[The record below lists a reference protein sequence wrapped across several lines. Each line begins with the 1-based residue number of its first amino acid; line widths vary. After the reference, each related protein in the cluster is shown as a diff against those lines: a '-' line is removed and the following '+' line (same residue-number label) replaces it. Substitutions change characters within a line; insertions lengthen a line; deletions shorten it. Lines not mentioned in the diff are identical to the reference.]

1 MQEFVVARA
10 EAGGRFDKYLKR
22 LLPLASSGFLY
33 RMLRKKNITLND
45 KKAEGKEIL
54 AEKDVVKLF
63 FSEETFL
70 KFTGRSESV
79 SISGRNR
86 TDEGNKDF
94 VKKPPKDCRKAYQ
107 QLGEIP
113 VIYEDE
119 DILILNKP
127 VGALSQKAKKE
138 DVSLNE
144 WMIGYLLEKKEISEE
159 GLSRFCPS
167 VCNRLDRNTSGL
179 LLCGKTLRGSRFL
192 SEVLRDRSLHKY
204 YLTYAEGKIEYPITL
219 RGYLKKEAEKNRS
232 KVISEEVYR
241 KRVLTAESERNQ
253 KKVLVAEPER
263 NQEKVLTEKPERNQK
278 KVLTAEPGESQKRVL
293 TAGAE
298 GYRKKA
304 SAPTGGEKEHPKEYQ
319 KEYHRIET
327 VIKPL
332 FYSEGM
338 DCTKLEILLVTG
350 KSHQIR
356 AHLSEIGH
364 PVLGDIKYGWKPKRK
379 EEMGLKHQL
388 LHAYRVEFP
397 KREGEFA
404 YLSGKA
410 VTAPLPE
417 LFEKLEKRFMGR

>member
-33 RMLRKKNITLND
+33 KMLRKKNITLND

-63 FSEETFL
+63 FSEETYL
-70 KFTGRSESV
+70 KFAGRSEGV
-79 SISGRNR
+79 SGRNGA
-86 TDEGNKDF
+86 DEGDKDS
-94 VKKPPKDCRKAYQ
+94 VKEPEKNCQEAGLSLFPDRDCPERYSFRKSGEDYRKAYR
-107 QLGEIP
+107 QLGGIP
-113 VIYEDE
+113 VIYEGE

-127 VGALSQKAKKE
+127 AGVLSQKAKRE

-192 SEVLRDRSLHKY
+192 SEILRDRSLHKY
-204 YLTYAEGKIEYPITL
+204 YLTYAEGKIEHPITL
-219 RGYLKKEAEKNRS
+219 KGYLTKETERNRA
-232 KVISEEVYR
+232 KVISEEEYR
-241 KRVLTAESERNQ
+241 
-253 KKVLVAEPER
+253 KKVLMAEPE
-263 NQEKVLTEKPERNQK
+263 
-278 KVLTAEPGESQKRVL
+278 
-293 TAGAE
+293 
-298 GYRKKA
+298 
-304 SAPTGGEKEHPKEYQ
+304 
-319 KEYHRIET
+319 EYHRIET

-332 FYSEGM
+332 SYSKEM

-356 AHLSEIGH
+356 AHLSEVGH
-364 PVLGDIKYGWKPKRK
+364 PVLKSEAKR
-379 EEMGLKHQL
+379 
-388 LHAYRVEFP
+388 
-397 KREGEFA
+397 
-404 YLSGKA
+404 S
-410 VTAPLPE
+410 
-417 LFEKLEKRFMGR
+417 

>member
-1 MQEFVVARA
+1 MQEFLVARA

-22 LLPLASSGFLY
+22 LLPLASSGFLHK
-33 RMLRKKNITLND
+33 MLRKKNITLND

-63 FSEETFL
+63 FSEETYL
-70 KFTGRSESV
+70 KFAGRSGGV
-79 SISGRNR
+79 SGQDG
-86 TDEGNKDF
+86 TDEWKRDS
-94 VKKPPKDCRKAYQ
+94 VKISEKDCQEAVFSKCPDGERSERYSFRKSGEDYRKAYR

-127 VGALSQKAKKE
+127 AGVLSQKAKRE

-179 LLCGKTLRGSRFL
+179 LLCGKTLQGSRFL
-192 SEVLRDRSLHKY
+192 SEILRDRSLHKY
-204 YLTYAEGKIEYPITL
+204 YLTYAEGKIEHPITL
-219 RGYLKKEAEKNRS
+219 KGYLKKETERNRV
-232 KVISEEVYR
+232 KVISEEVY
-241 KRVLTAESERNQ
+241 
-253 KKVLVAEPER
+253 
-263 NQEKVLTEKPERNQK
+263 
-278 KVLTAEPGESQKRVL
+278 QKRASGS
-293 TAGAE
+293 AG
-298 GYRKKA
+298 GK
-304 SAPTGGEKEHPKEYQ
+304 KEYQ

-332 FYSEGM
+332 SYSKEM

-356 AHLSEIGH
+356 AHLSEVGH
-364 PVLGDIKYGWKPKRK
+364 PVLGDIKYGWKPKRR
-379 EEMGLKHQL
+379 EEMGLKYQL
-388 LHAYRVEFP
+388 LHAHKVEFP
-397 KREGEFA
+397 EMEGEFS
-404 YLSGKA
+404 YLSEKV

-417 LFEKLEKRFMGR
+417 LFEKLERRKCL